1 MPADLLIYA
10 TAEVTPAQRATL
22 AEAATALS
30 GDWRL
35 IVRGESGFGGRQF
48 FSVRLFGGEFT
59 TVRMFGPE
67 DAPEQIAQFID
78 DAKRDSES
86 MR

>member
-1 MPADLLIYA
+1 MPAELLIYA
-10 TAEVTPAQRATL
+10 TADVTPAQRAAL

-30 GDWRL
+30 AEWRL
-35 IVRGESGFGGRQF
+35 IVRGESGFGGQRF

-59 TVRMFGPE
+59 TVRMFAAD
-67 DAPEQIAQFID
+67 DAPAQIAQFIE
-78 DAKRDSES
+78 DARRDSES